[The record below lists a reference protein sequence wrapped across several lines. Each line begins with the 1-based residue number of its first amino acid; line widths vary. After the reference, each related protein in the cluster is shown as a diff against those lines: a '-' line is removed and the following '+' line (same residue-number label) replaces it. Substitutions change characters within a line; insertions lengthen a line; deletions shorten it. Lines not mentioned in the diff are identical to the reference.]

1 MIANKFEKWIYK
13 WVADNY
19 GASEADDP
27 SWDIRALAEELNKH
41 IYEIYRDVEH
51 RYLVED
57 CKYIAE
63 QNNIELSDKQVDAV
77 VNEFVDCDAY
87 VDAHTEDWLY
97 FMGLIK
103 KGEEKWEER
112 L

>member
-27 SWDIRALAEELNKH
+27 SWNIRALAEELNEH

-63 QNNIELSDKQVDAV
+63 QEDIELTDKQVEKV
-77 VNEFVDCDAY
+77 VNQFMDCDAY
-87 VDAHTEDWLY
+87 VDVHYDDWLY
-97 FMGLIK
+97 FIRLVK
-103 KGEEKWEER
+103 EGEENA
-112 L
+112 